1 MLGSIGNEAFAG
13 SMVFGAR
20 WEKKGNIVYK
30 GINIEM
36 KIKKKR
42 KDQRQVSSGK
52 KKERKTM
59 ISFVPCPFFFSFLE
73 RKNGKIL

>member
-36 KIKKKR
+36 KIKR

-59 ISFVPCPFFFSFLE
+59 ISFVLCPFFYSFLE